1 MPTLTAQ
8 TIIDSRCPTHPHFTI
23 NFGKVLAS
31 VLAGIAL
38 AADAYGNQANIPI
51 DVEQFVAVFTQT
63 WFAPHPAVA
72 PVAPVTLAKAPA
84 PVSAPTKTEAKIE
97 AFSDNA

>member
-1 MPTLTAQ
+1 MHPLTAQ
-8 TIIDSRCPTHPHFTI
+8 ILIESRCPTHPHFSI
-23 NFGKVLAS
+23 NFGKVLSS

-63 WFAPHPAVA
+63 WFAPHPAA
-72 PVAPVTLAKAPA
+72 PAKAPA
-84 PVSAPTKTEAKIE
+84 PVSAPTKTEAKVE

>member
-1 MPTLTAQ
+1 MPALTAQ
-8 TIIDSRCPTHPHFTI
+8 ILIESRCPTHPHFTI
-23 NFGKVLAS
+23 NFGKVLSS

-38 AADAYGNQANIPI
+38 ATDAYGNRENIPI
-51 DVEQFVAVFTQT
+51 DVEQFVQVFTQIWLT
-63 WFAPHPAVA
+63 APAV
-72 PVAPVTLAKAPA
+72 PAKAPA